1 MQIFTEEPFEIA
13 IQSMIDECVQ
23 DAIKERPG
31 VRLEFICDKS
41 SSAPR
46 SVTMLKVLD
55 FRDLPVLNIWR
66 LHIWKAL
73 LTTVNGREAARS
85 C

>member
-1 MQIFTEEPFEIA
+1 MQIFTEDPFEIA

-31 VRLEFICDKS
+31 VRLEFICDKR

-46 SVTMLKVLD
+46 SVTMPKV
-55 FRDLPVLNIWR
+55 
-66 LHIWKAL
+66 A
-73 LTTVNGREAARS
+73 
-85 C
+85 